1 LGKKILI
8 IKDDEQTRCLM
19 EEALVGM
26 GYEVTANAQL
36 ASLIVEA
43 KSGEFDLITL
53 DLGLPETRGTDVAD
67 LLTHHTAT
75 PILVVSGML
84 DGPAPCRL
92 ERAGITAYVEKPFRM
107 ADLLAQ
113 VSQMLN

>member
-19 EEALVGM
+19 EEALVRM

-53 DLGLPETRGTDVAD
+53 DLGLPEIRGTDVAD

-84 DGPAPCRL
+84 DGPARCRL

-113 VSQMLN
+113 VSQMLT